1 MTDKLMIQLPFA
13 DVKRELQAAWE
24 ATRARLQPPKP
35 ALNVALEGDH
45 AALYQ
50 VYDRDFSQ
58 AQSVVTLLALRLT
71 ANGQY
76 SLLDVGTC
84 THDKARAW
92 AIFEEWLGVFKQ
104 NLPGLKPIILYSEW
118 LQRNAPVL
126 ADDREDTSAERS
138 PTGAAIMSIPEEPPE
153 NAGYEDW
160 FKWYHIVKDDLNFR
174 FTLKD
179 LATKMYKSHNTVR
192 KLHADYMAEHGTKK
206 EQKRNN

>member
-1 MTDKLMIQLPFA
+1 MTDKLMIQLPLA

-24 ATRARLQPPKP
+24 TTRARLQPPKP
-35 ALNVALEGDH
+35 TLGIALEGDH

-58 AQSVVTLLALRLT
+58 AQPVVTLLTLQLT
-71 ANGQY
+71 ADGQY

-118 LQRNAPVL
+118 LQRNTPAL
-126 ADDREDTSAERS
+126 AAVREDTLAERS

-153 NAGYEDW
+153 DASYEDW
-160 FKWYHIVKDDLNFR
+160 FKWYHIVKDDLDFR

-179 LATKMYKSHNTVR
+179 LAKKMYKSHGYVR
-192 KLHADYMAEHGTKK
+192 KLHANYMAEHGTEK
-206 EQKRNN
+206 EQ